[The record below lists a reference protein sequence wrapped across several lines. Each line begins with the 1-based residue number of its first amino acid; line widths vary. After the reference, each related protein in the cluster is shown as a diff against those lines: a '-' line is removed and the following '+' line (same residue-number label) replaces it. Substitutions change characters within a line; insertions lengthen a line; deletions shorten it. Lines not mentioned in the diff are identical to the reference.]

1 MSYNG
6 DNYISITYLSAIII
20 SIIIT
25 SIIITTRLKKNLQGT
40 KINIRKS
47 TLILIYYTIVVSYLI
62 SNSFSI
68 GVSVTYLIPYVLI
81 VIFSGIFSYWYSK
94 TSLLFWREKIDN
106 NLYVKGGILIYLGYI
121 LTLIVRIIIN
131 LIFIGYQEIS
141 FTEEGNIITINHPLV
156 YTDSYTRIISLI
168 VTDSL
173 IMLGTGMLIG
183 RYARVIEY
191 RHRSSYRDNEESMT
205 R

>member
-1 MSYNG
+1 MSTNL
-6 DNYISITYLSAIII
+6 DNYISISYLSALII
-20 SIIIT
+20 SIVIT
-25 SIIITTRLKKNLQGT
+25 SIVITIRLKKNLQGT

-47 TLILIYYTIVVSYLI
+47 TLFLIYYTTVVSYLI
-62 SNSFSI
+62 YNSFSI

-81 VIFSGIFSYWYSK
+81 VIFSGFFSYWYSK
-94 TSLLFWREKIDN
+94 ASLLFWREKIDN
-106 NLYVKGGILIYLGYI
+106 NLYVKGGILIYLVYI

-141 FTEEGNIITINHPLV
+141 FTEEGNIITINHPLA
-156 YTDSYTRIISLI
+156 YIDSYTRITSLI

-183 RYARVIEY
+183 RYTRVIEY
-191 RHRSSYRDNEESMT
+191 RHRSSYNHNEESMT

>member
-1 MSYNG
+1 
-6 DNYISITYLSAIII
+6 
-20 SIIIT
+20 
-25 SIIITTRLKKNLQGT
+25 LQGT

-47 TLILIYYTIVVSYLI
+47 TLFLIYYTTVVSYLI
-62 SNSFSI
+62 YNSFSI

-81 VIFSGIFSYWYSK
+81 AIFSGFFSYWYSK
-94 TSLLFWREKIDN
+94 ASLLFWREKIDN
-106 NLYVKGGILIYLGYI
+106 NLYVKGGILIYLVYI

-156 YTDSYTRIISLI
+156 YIDAYTRITTLI

-183 RYARVIEY
+183 RYTRVIEY
-191 RHRSSYRDNEESMT
+191 RHRSSYNHNEESMT